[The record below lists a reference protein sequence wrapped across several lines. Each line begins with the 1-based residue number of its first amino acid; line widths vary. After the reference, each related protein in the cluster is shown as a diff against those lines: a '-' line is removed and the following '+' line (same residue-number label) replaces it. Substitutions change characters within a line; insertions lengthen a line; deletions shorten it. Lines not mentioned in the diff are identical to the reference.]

1 MNLDK
6 FLEHLFSRRVLTVVC
21 ILMLTLFCL
30 SACTADDLVSCM
42 LFGVPTCRTMENCS
56 NSISNCQSNCQEK
69 IKQAICD
76 CTCNTLECY
85 SDCADENC
93 YFTDCTSPAEC
104 MAGCVKGC
112 FVDENG
118 NETDCGS
125 ACGSAEDCDSCFSDS
140 EEGGSGGGGY
150 ATDEEF
156 RDWLEKQ

>member
-6 FLEHLFSRRVLTVVC
+6 FLEMLFSRRTLTVVC

-118 NETDCGS
+118 NETDCG
-125 ACGSAEDCDSCFSDS
+125 AAGGDCDDCFVDNPDN
-140 EEGGSGGGGY
+140 G
-150 ATDEEF
+150 
-156 RDWLEKQ
+156 EK